1 MADKENIK
9 VIVKNPPT
17 KEQCEQKTKEL
28 SEFLSSVWK
37 LPVGNKD
44 A

>member
-1 MADKENIK
+1 MDKKDYIK

-17 KEQCEQKTKEL
+17 KEQTQQKEKEL
-28 SEFLSSVWK
+28 SEFLSK
-37 LPVGNKD
+37 TLQMPLNKNK